1 MKSVSFAV
9 IGNSLVALYQ
19 IDKPAALKALES
31 IEEGVKDQ
39 IPEAITTIY
48 ITEKDKTKLP
58 FIAKHLLKGMFLSQ
72 DPRTQQM
79 YGDAFKW
86 IAESDN
92 KEAISNL
99 TDDFVKLGKQYQKF
113 NFDKM
118 AVNMLNQMVQL
129 QIISTN
135 TNKSEL
141 ILILKT
147 GMSKLIE

>member
-1 MKSVSFAV
+1 
-9 IGNSLVALYQ
+9 
-19 IDKPAALKALES
+19 
-31 IEEGVKDQ
+31 
-39 IPEAITTIY
+39 
-48 ITEKDKTKLP
+48 
-58 FIAKHLLKGMFLSQ
+58 MFLSQ

-118 AVNMLNQMVQL
+118 AVNMLNQLVYAQ
-129 QIISTN
+129 QQTN
-135 TNKSEL
+135 NSNKNEL
-141 ILILKT
+141 IVILKT
-147 GMSKLIE
+147 GIAKLIE